1 MRLGTHEITPAL
13 MLAPMAGITDL
24 PFRTICREFGA
35 AYAVAEMTASRA
47 DLRAKAK
54 SLTRWVEQEEAGLR
68 VVQLLGADP
77 NVMADAAK
85 AAADAG
91 ADVVD
96 INMGCP
102 AKKVLSTACGSALL
116 RDEPLVARILE
127 AVCGAVEIPVTL
139 KIRTGWSE
147 AEKNALRIAA
157 LAESSGIAMLVI
169 HGRTREQGFRG
180 EAEYETIRAVKAS
193 VRIPVIANGD
203 IDSAAKARRVLAQT
217 GADGVMIGRAA
228 LGRPWIFAEVSQ
240 AMGGE
245 MAATAL
251 TLGIIRATVRR
262 HMRLHFDYYEGRRGA
277 ASIRKHLAYYLRAL
291 PDPKELLPKLLRESD
306 PKQLT
311 DLVEAFFEAARLPS
325 TSRIEELN
333 V

>member
-1 MRLGTHEITPAL
+1 M
-13 MLAPMAGITDL
+13 
-24 PFRTICREFGA
+24 
-35 AYAVAEMTASRA
+35 
-47 DLRAKAK
+47 
-54 SLTRWVEQEEAGLR
+54 
-68 VVQLLGADP
+68 
-77 NVMADAAK
+77 
-85 AAADAG
+85 
-91 ADVVD
+91 
-96 INMGCP
+96 
-102 AKKVLSTACGSALL
+102 
-116 RDEPLVARILE
+116 
-127 AVCGAVEIPVTL
+127 
-139 KIRTGWSE
+139 
-147 AEKNALRIAA
+147 
-157 LAESSGIAMLVI
+157 
-169 HGRTREQGFRG
+169 
-180 EAEYETIRAVKAS
+180 
-193 VRIPVIANGD
+193 
-203 IDSAAKARRVLAQT
+203 LAQT

-251 TLGIIRATVRR
+251 TLDIIRATVRR